1 MAKILFADI
10 NNKHCYLP
18 DTLQEK
24 GYNVVSVSDIEKS
37 LDILKNEDFD
47 FFITDI
53 QEDIST
59 DKNLFEKINRAHPDL
74 RCISISGSKNTG
86 EILLALNKPALT
98 SSGNFTTP
106 VKMNNNPF
114 KFYDYIGETK
124 KIKGIS
130 DIVKKVSATNS
141 TVLITGESGT
151 GKELIARAIHK
162 NSNRSDMPMIVINC
176 GAIPGEL
183 LESELFGHEKGA
195 FTSAHRT
202 RIGRFELANGGTIF
216 LDEIGDMSPDLQ
228 VKLLR
233 VIQNRQ
239 FERVGGIKSIHV
251 DVRIISATN
260 KNLKKA
266 IEENKFR
273 EDLFYRLNVIPIE
286 VPPLRDRKNDI
297 PLLVDHFSKKLRKQ
311 NNWHP
316 INFSDKAMKVL
327 KDYRWT
333 GNIRELENFIER
345 IHVLTDS
352 DSVEADELPE
362 YMINTARE
370 TDETLRFTDFFEN
383 EQGFNEAIEAHQKE
397 LILHALNKTNWVKA
411 KAAQLLKMKRT
422 TLVEKI
428 KKMDLETERETLSS
442 DN

>member
-10 NNKHCYLP
+10 NNKFCYLP

-24 GYNVVSVSDIEKS
+24 GYNVVSVSDIKKS

-47 FFITDI
+47 FFITDM
-53 QEDIST
+53 QENIST
-59 DKNLFEKINRAHPDL
+59 DKNLFEKINRAYPNL
-74 RCISISGSKNTG
+74 RCISISGSENTG

-106 VKMNNNPF
+106 VKMNTNSF
-114 KFYDYIGETK
+114 KFYDFIGETK

-130 DIVKKVSATNS
+130 DIVKKVSATDS

-266 IEENKFR
+266 IEENQFR
-273 EDLFYRLNVIPIE
+273 EDLFYRLNVILI
-286 VPPLRDRKNDI
+286 KF
-297 PLLVDHFSKKLRKQ
+297 LLATF
-311 NNWHP
+311 
-316 INFSDKAMKVL
+316 
-327 KDYRWT
+327 
-333 GNIRELENFIER
+333 
-345 IHVLTDS
+345 
-352 DSVEADELPE
+352 
-362 YMINTARE
+362 
-370 TDETLRFTDFFEN
+370 
-383 EQGFNEAIEAHQKE
+383 
-397 LILHALNKTNWVKA
+397 
-411 KAAQLLKMKRT
+411 
-422 TLVEKI
+422 
-428 KKMDLETERETLSS
+428 
-442 DN
+442 